1 MMELKVIGHQQLML
15 ELAEIASHIKPEV
28 VEGLDEV
35 ADKIVRDAR
44 ELCPVDTGAL
54 QRSIRRDKQLVSLYP
69 FIYTVGVTAGGDV
82 KNPKTGREVDY
93 AAFVE
98 FGTSR
103 TPAQPFMGPAI
114 EKNRGEIRRILSKK
128 LLGAL
133 E

>member
-1 MMELKVIGHQQLML
+1 MMELKVYGHQQLML
-15 ELAEIASHIKPEV
+15 ELAEIASHIDPKV

-35 ADKIVRDAR
+35 ADKIVKDAK

-54 QRSIRRDKQLVSLYP
+54 KRSTRKDKQLVSLYP
-69 FIYTVGVTAGGDV
+69 FTCTIGVTAGGHV

-93 AAFVE
+93 AAYVE

-128 LLGAL
+128 VLGAL
-133 E
+133 G

>member
-1 MMELKVIGHQQLML
+1 MMELKVYGHQQLML
-15 ELAEIASHIKPEV
+15 ELAEIASHIDPKV

-35 ADKIVRDAR
+35 ADKIVEDAR

-54 QRSIRRDKQLVSLYP
+54 RRSIRKEKQLASPCL
-69 FIYTVGVTAGGDV
+69 FIYTIGVVAGGDV
-82 KNPKTGREVDY
+82 RNPKTGREVDY
-93 AAFVE
+93 AAYVE

-114 EKNRGEIRRILSKK
+114 EKNHGEIRRILSKK
-128 LLGAL
+128 VLEAL

>member
-1 MMELKVIGHQQLML
+1 MMELKVYGHQQLMV
-15 ELAEIASHIKPEV
+15 ELAEIHSHLGPEV

-35 ADKIVRDAR
+35 ADKIVKDAR

-54 QRSIRRDKQLVSLYP
+54 QRSIRKEKELRSLYP
-69 FIYTVGVTAGGDV
+69 FTYTIGVAAGGHV
-82 KNPKTGREVDY
+82 KNPKTGRKVDY
-93 AAFVE
+93 AAHVE

-114 EKNRGEIRRILSKK
+114 EKNRAEIRRILSKK
-128 LLGAL
+128 VLEAL